1 MNFALLGDDPAVLPL
16 VRALPVIPTA
26 GLTARPSP
34 VRSSANCLRIAP
46 GLQVLPGWDRILT
59 AGGVD
64 SVIVCG
70 TDASILEGAKQIAA
84 AGKPLVIYPQGTQ
97 GSTWIYELGLIRD
110 EGRTSIVPVFA
121 DRLRPTF
128 RLLQE
133 TIDSGLLGRVLY
145 LQIDREIVPTQTA
158 EGPALLTRGEV
169 EDALLRDVDLLRG
182 LGGDYRP
189 RVGGQ
194 FWSSG

>member
-16 VRALPVIPTA
+16 VRAIALQQEHQIVWAVLA
-26 GLTARPSP
+26 GSLEREL
-34 VRSSANCLRIAP
+34 NRIAP
-46 GLQVLPGWDRILT
+46 GMQFLPGWDRLLT
-59 AGGVD
+59 AGDVN

-70 TDASILEGAKQIAA
+70 TDSSILEGAKQIAA

-110 EGRTSIVPVFA
+110 EGHTRIAPVFA
-121 DRLRPTF
+121 DRLRPSF
-128 RLLQE
+128 SLLRQ
-133 TIDSGLLGRVLY
+133 TIDSGLIGRVLY

-169 EDALLRDVDLLRG
+169 EDALLRDVDLLRE
-182 LGGDYRP
+182 LGGDYG
-189 RVGGQ
+189 RV
-194 FWSSG
+194 

>member
-1 MNFALLGDDPAVLPL
+1 MSVL
-16 VRALPVIPTA
+16 
-26 GLTARPSP
+26 
-34 VRSSANCLRIAP
+34 
-46 GLQVLPGWDRILT
+46 
-59 AGGVD
+59 
-64 SVIVCG
+64 VCG

-84 AGKPLVIYPQGTQ
+84 AGKPLVIFPQGRQ

-182 LGGDYRP
+182 LGGDYGRVSAVNSGVVGDRIAAAAATLMGEGRP
-189 RVGGQ
+189 EATWTVHG
-194 FWSSG
+194 SSEGPSWKLVVAGEKGEISLTADGESP